1 MRNYADRDAER
12 DKIEFS
18 SDYEMDSDD
27 MSSSKDRSGE
37 GYPVWTE
44 SYYNNEP
51 QKDDSHDDAAE
62 EFLFTPTFPI
72 PSPENTQTA
81 RPRITILSQN
91 LRGMGSGDE
100 QNRKLAHIRATAES
114 TAQHSDVIFLQ
125 ELQRSEENDPT
136 PVLTSSF
143 CDYDIL
149 VGAPEAGK
157 EYDCANLTQLRDT
170 PLVFQEE
177 ASTATRTLA
186 TIPLLGILLVNLHI
200 ILGGDYNVAP
210 FLCDRTTP
218 SHAGTS
224 DPELISS
231 LRYTL
236 GLTDIIDRAHTW
248 DSDSPRVDQLTFRKD
263 FGDGLGP
270 VYVSRLDYFLVDNAL
285 MQVPGICADAM
296 MGYRLDI
303 AHFETPEFMKFL
315 DKLFTDR
322 VRLLSADAATVPNP
336 CEAMSA
342 AYIRIHSWCRH
353 TDCWKNIVATRQI
366 GRFHHQYIAAS
377 RLKDVRTKQ

>member
-1 MRNYADRDAER
+1 
-12 DKIEFS
+12 
-18 SDYEMDSDD
+18 
-27 MSSSKDRSGE
+27 
-37 GYPVWTE
+37 
-44 SYYNNEP
+44 
-51 QKDDSHDDAAE
+51 
-62 EFLFTPTFPI
+62 
-72 PSPENTQTA
+72 
-81 RPRITILSQN
+81 
-91 LRGMGSGDE
+91 MGSGDE

-157 EYDCANLTQLRDT
+157 EHDCANLTQLRDT

-186 TIPLLGILLVNLHI
+186 TIPLLGILLVNLHVPPSSGELRRSFYRQLLALLGAYQGKGWQI

-296 MGYRLDI
+296 MVADSTINFDHKTLYLEIPGYRLDI

-322 VRLLSADAATVPNP
+322 VRLPSADAATVPNP